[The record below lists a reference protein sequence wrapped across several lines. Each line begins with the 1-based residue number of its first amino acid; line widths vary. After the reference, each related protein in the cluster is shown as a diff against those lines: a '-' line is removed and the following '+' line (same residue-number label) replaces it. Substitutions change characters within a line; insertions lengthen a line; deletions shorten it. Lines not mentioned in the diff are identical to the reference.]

1 MAFFILD
8 FEFIRLALLAQDK
21 LSIFDRC
28 GSSAKAISPI
38 PARIGDKDAI
48 RSIILHIN

>member
-8 FEFIRLALLAQDK
+8 FEFIRSALLAQDK
-21 LSIFDRC
+21 LAIFDRC
-28 GSSAKAISPI
+28 DSNAKVIPPI

-48 RSIILHIN
+48 CSIILHIN